1 MILWI
6 RVGKRAACAEFVING
21 RTQVGTS
28 TTVLTVVESWG
39 EDWEEGKRPAFLP
52 CQIKESG
59 MAPERGKVG
68 VIHTGK
74 YRE

>member
-1 MILWI
+1 MEGHRWGPVPRYSQWWSDGEGLE
-6 RVGKRAACAEFVING
+6 KRE
-21 RTQVGTS
+21 RD
-28 TTVLTVVESWG
+28 LL
-39 EDWEEGKRPAFLP
+39 FLP